1 MNSTLS
7 LYSVVGHPYD
17 NQLFTMNEHFTLIMN
32 PCSRL
37 KAHKFLENS
46 FFSFFFSFF
55 KLNNCTHC
63 RNNLTWNKLTMS
75 RNIKKDRYMHID
87 ITVNARMSN
96 YNLLINRVLIL
107 GSLRGKG
114 WRVRG
119 RGFRWGGE
127 VRVRILL
134 IKGPAIQDSP
144 ASEKGIMPPCNV
156 YFQTC
161 PDQDSHT
168 NNESKLIGVF
178 HLRRPLIQSRRVFL
192 GIDSRGPCL
201 FNWEI

>member
-1 MNSTLS
+1 MRKAQNSNLNWPLKNPFIVGHTFVSMNSTLS
-7 LYSVVGHPYD
+7 LYSVVGRPYD

-75 RNIKKDRYMHID
+75 RNIKTDIYMHID
-87 ITVNARMSN
+87 ITVSARMSN
-96 YNLLINRVLIL
+96 YNLLFNRLLRL

-114 WRVRG
+114 GRVQG
-119 RGFRWGGE
+119 RVLRWGGGGGGQGGSP
-127 VRVRILL
+127 L
-134 IKGPAIQDSP
+134 IKGPAIQNLSLLH
-144 ASEKGIMPPCNV
+144 I
-156 YFQTC
+156 
-161 PDQDSHT
+161 
-168 NNESKLIGVF
+168 
-178 HLRRPLIQSRRVFL
+178 
-192 GIDSRGPCL
+192 
-201 FNWEI
+201 

>member
-1 MNSTLS
+1 MTTNFLIRWMNTLHS
-7 LYSVVGHPYD
+7 SWTPVPDWKH
-17 NQLFTMNEHFTLIMN
+17 THFWKIL
-32 PCSRL
+32 
-37 KAHKFLENS
+37 

-96 YNLLINRVLIL
+96 YNLLINRVLRL

-144 ASEKGIMPPCNV
+144 ASEKGIIPPCNV

-161 PDQDSHT
+161 PDQNSLT
-168 NNESKLIGVF
+168 YNESKLIGVF
-178 HLRRPLIQSRRVFL
+178 HLRRLLIQSRRVFL